1 MEKWFV
7 TMKKADFNG
16 IAEKY
21 QISPIIARL
30 MRNRDV
36 IGDEA
41 IDFYLNGTVED
52 LYDGLLMKDMDRA
65 VDILKEKI
73 EEEKKIRVI
82 GDYDIDGVNATY
94 ILQQGLAGLGA
105 DVDTDIP
112 DRIKD
117 GYGLNQMLID
127 RALEDDVDT
136 IITCDNGIA
145 AMREIAYGKENGMT
159 IVVTDH
165 HEVPYLEENGE
176 KKYLLPPADA
186 VVDPHRA
193 DCEYPFKGLC
203 GAAVSY
209 KLVEVLY
216 RVSGKSEQEVEHLQE
231 SLMENVAIATI
242 GDVMNL
248 VGENRV
254 FVKKGLELLKTTK
267 NEGLHALMQCTGVDT
282 ANLNTYHIGF
292 VIGPCINA
300 GGRLDTAKRA
310 LELLNAS
317 NRREAVTLAADL
329 KELNDSRKEMTEEGV
344 EEAVRQIESSSWK
357 DDQVLVVYLPEC
369 HESIAG
375 IIAGRIKERYYR
387 PTFVLTK
394 GETGVKGSG
403 RSIEAYDMF
412 AEMNRCREL
421 FTKFGGH
428 KLAAG
433 LSLEE
438 ENVEVFRKRINEL
451 ADLTEED
458 LQMKVSIDMRLP
470 FPYINEELI
479 HELKI
484 LEPFGKGNGKPL
496 FAESKLRVIQP
507 RIFGKNRNVLKCRLE
522 DQQGNQMEAVY
533 FGEVEDCLRQ
543 MEKKQI
549 MSFTYYPSI
558 NEYMGRRTIQLT
570 IVNYQ

>member
-7 TMKKADFNG
+7 AMKKADFNG

-73 EEEKKIRVI
+73 EEGKKIRVI

-145 AMREIAYGKENGMT
+145 AMNEIAYGKENGMT

-165 HEVPYLEENGE
+165 HEVPYLEENGK

-203 GAAVSY
+203 GAAVAY

-231 SLMENVAIATI
+231 RLMENVAIATI
-242 GDVMNL
+242 GDVMDL

-412 AEMNRCREL
+412 AEMSRCREL
-421 FTKFGGH
+421 FTKFGAH

-533 FGEVEDCLRQ
+533 FGEVEDCLQ
-543 MEKKQI
+543 KMEKKQI

>member
-7 TMKKADFNG
+7 AMKKADFNG

-73 EEEKKIRVI
+73 EEGKKIRVI

-127 RALEDDVDT
+127 RALDDDVDT

-145 AMREIAYGKENGMT
+145 AMSEIAYGKENGMT

-203 GAAVSY
+203 GAAVAY

-242 GDVMNL
+242 GDVMDL

-394 GETGVKGSG
+394 GEAGVKGSG

-412 AEMNRCREL
+412 AEMSRCREL